1 MLQWVTQNSPGLS
14 PPDSCKYTGSSATS
28 LFCFHGCWAHLTD
41 TENKYVLVCL
51 PRETCRPDARSEKT
65 VGPPHSQASSKERQ
79 AGSTALGV
87 SEGLLVPQRSLFH
100 VGSGL
105 DSGGALRQVR
115 QEEFGGRLWRL
126 EFSLRTAY
134 SSGALVPLCQLRE
147 ARFQN
152 IHFC

>member
-1 MLQWVTQNSPGLS
+1 M
-14 PPDSCKYTGSSATS
+14 
-28 LFCFHGCWAHLTD
+28 
-41 TENKYVLVCL
+41 
-51 PRETCRPDARSEKT
+51 
-65 VGPPHSQASSKERQ
+65 GPPHSQASSKERQ